1 MALSHLRFIYFST
14 PNIAYYRPKNGQR
27 KEDRGGVW
35 VVLWISII
43 LILVSCIISLGFWML
58 SKWTVASLFILKQKT
73 TERLLLCH
81 SSRRALVY
89 RQDKSEQSAYLCLT
103 YSSEL
108 SFRDNT
114 AVTAGFLLDLI
125 LVFTVLRIKIEI
137 WSTCQMEIAF
147 ENLGEVILLV
157 HLWFCGLVNWNL
169 NTYLNV

>member
-89 RQDKSEQSAYLCLT
+89 RQDKSEQSAYLCLIW
-103 YSSEL
+103 
-108 SFRDNT
+108 
-114 AVTAGFLLDLI
+114 TAGFLLDLI

-137 WSTCQMEIAF
+137 WSTCQMETAF

>member
-73 TERLLLCH
+73 TVPQFKAR
-81 SSRRALVY
+81 SSI
-89 RQDKSEQSAYLCLT
+89 DKIKVNNLPIFVSL
-103 YSSEL
+103 
-108 SFRDNT
+108 NT

-137 WSTCQMEIAF
+137 WSTCQMETAF